1 MGVTEIKYD
10 QAEKVCHVSV
20 KLFTND
26 LEDAL
31 RKTSGKQ
38 VDVLNPKNKAELDT
52 MLSHYIKDRLQ
63 IAINAK
69 NVTLSYIGHEKEEEA
84 LWTYFEIK
92 KITSPKKIVVTDKLL
107 YDYLP
112 QQTNIVH
119 AEINGLRK
127 SSKVTNPDNFLEF
140 TW

>member
-10 QAEKVCHVSV
+10 QTEKAFHVSV

-31 RKTSGKQ
+31 RKTSGKS
-38 VDVLNPKNKAELDT
+38 VDVLNPKNKVELDT
-52 MLSHYIKDRLQ
+52 ILSHYIKDRLQ
-63 IAINAK
+63 IAINSK
-69 NVTLSYIGHEKEEEA
+69 NVTLAYIGHEKEEEA

-92 KITSPKKIVVTDKLL
+92 KITAPKKIAVTTKLL

-119 AEINGLRK
+119 AEISGLRK
-127 SSKVTNPDNFLEF
+127 SSKVTNPDNFVEF